1 MKKFL
6 AAATI
11 LSTIFLGESSALPF
25 SVTVPRVLPRSPVER
40 AIDEWASDRGP
51 YDLRKEKELSILLQQ
66 ERAETN
72 LEGRG
77 STPSDHTAIA
87 LKYHWKI
94 TRGVLFG
101 NVNFD
106 AVLGKLRTQDAMAET
121 FKTLQYELSIHV
133 ATFGPFN
140 GTTGDGRIELGWNL
154 FPYVWHLQQY
164 SSVDWKHPHV
174 KELLAKFR
182 ADLAGKEKIIADK
195 IKFIDS
201 QLGDRPLFD
210 TLRFLILL
218 LLPIVW
224 MLETV
229 KAAWELL
236 QSPTKFDS
244 RRWFRQTFRMLLI
257 LLFLYMSKN
266 FIVFGIT
273 LSDAVKDHIS
283 DLAQPRDTVDNFF
296 KEIDEGRAVSPVP
309 GFAPVPE
316 YDAAKCDWTKGSFV
330 DISPV
335 LDGPRYITSPF
346 GVHRYIPGI
355 TNGMHKGIDFGGKTG
370 DPVRSPVDGTLVL
383 KLAPGGEAK
392 GHGYYA
398 QIHGDDGS
406 VHALAH
412 LSSFQPHMS
421 LTEFKERFGSAE
433 AAKGKQ
439 VGMGRIR
446 RGEQVGEMG
455 STGSSTGPHLHWDVY
470 VGGCLVSPESWWKKE
485 LPATLH
491 NSEVPG
497 SNRQMT
503 NEWAVTSSLTSVGG
517 SVTDLLYQKKIKHL
531 GYQPAWWWQP
541 KAFLLHIFGNIMITL
556 TEASI
561 YVLVIFTD
569 LMMAFTAALLPLTIF
584 LFYWPYNE
592 EALIKWVKSYITL
605 LFYGPLTAVYT
616 ILLVALQVYLLSDTS
631 AVVFILLC
639 IAMVGGAAQIPKLA
653 AGLTGVVLGPLA
665 LGMAA
670 MHEQAGI
677 GAAGGLARQG
687 KNAFGQWRK
696 EKFAAKK

>member
-1 MKKFL
+1 MRKFL

-11 LSTIFLGESSALPF
+11 ISTIFLGESQALPF

-51 YDLRKEKELSILLQQ
+51 YDLRKEKELALLLGQ

-77 STPSDHTAIA
+77 DRPSDHTAIA

-94 TRGVLFG
+94 TRGVLYG
-101 NVNFD
+101 NVNLD

-164 SSVDWKHPHV
+164 SSVDWGHPHV

-182 ADLAGKEKIIADK
+182 AEFAGKEKKIADT
-195 IKFIDS
+195 IKFINS
-201 QLGDRPLFD
+201 NLGDRPLFD

-218 LLPIVW
+218 LIPIAW
-224 MLETV
+224 MLETA

-236 QSPTKFDS
+236 QSPARFDS
-244 RRWFRQTFRMLLI
+244 RKWFRQTFRMLLI

-273 LSDAVKDHIS
+273 LSDAIKNHIS

-296 KEIDEGRAVSPVP
+296 KEVDQGTAVSPVP
-309 GFAPVPE
+309 GFTPVPE

-355 TNGMHKGIDFGGKTG
+355 TNGMHKGIDFGGRTG

-421 LTEFKERFGSAE
+421 LTEFKDRFGGAE

-439 VGMGRIR
+439 IGMGRIR

-470 VGGCLVSPESWWKKE
+470 VGGSLISPESWWKKE

-497 SNRQMT
+497 SDRQMT
-503 NEWAVTSSLTSVGG
+503 NEWAVTASLTSVGG
-517 SVTDLLYQKKIKHL
+517 SVTDLLHPKKIKHL

-541 KAFLLHIFGNIMITL
+541 KLFLFYTFGNLAIYFVEI
-556 TEASI
+556 SI
-561 YVLVIFTD
+561 FVLVIFVD
-569 LMMAFTAALLPLTIF
+569 MMMAFTACLLPLCIF
-584 LFYWPYNE
+584 LASWPGSE
-592 EALIKWVKSYITL
+592 DAIAKWMRSYMTV
-605 LFYGPLTAVYT
+605 LFYGPITAVYT
-616 ILLVALQVYLLSDTS
+616 VMLIALQIYFLGDNSG
-631 AVVFILLC
+631 VVFITLC
-639 IAMVGGAAQIPKLA
+639 AVMVAGAVKIPAIAQGLSGA
-653 AGLTGVVLGPLA
+653 VLGPLA
-665 LGMAA
+665 LAAATVHERAGMAA
-670 MHEQAGI
+670 
-677 GAAGGLARQG
+677 AAGLARQG
-687 KNAFGQWRK
+687 KNAFNQWRK
-696 EKFAAKK
+696 APKAK